1 MVERQGGQA
10 ELVDYP
16 DRLPKAAL
24 IESIFAER
32 SGFIACINAGAIG
45 SSCIPLGGGRAVKNE
60 PIDHAVGMV
69 IPVKVGDR
77 VEAGDLLG
85 TVHANHP
92 DKCNLAC
99 AQLLAAFSWSDQPVP
114 ALPLFYDT
122 VT

>member
-1 MVERQGGQA
+1 MVDNPDKLPTA
-10 ELVDYP
+10 SLVEP
-16 DRLPKAAL
+16 
-24 IESIFAER
+24 IFAES
-32 SGFIACINAGAIG
+32 SGFIAGIDAGIIG
-45 SSCIPLGGGRAVKNE
+45 LSCVPLGGGREIKNE

-69 IPVKVGDR
+69 IPVKVGDQ

-92 DKCNLAC
+92 QKLDLAC
-99 AQLLAAFSWSDQPVP
+99 LELMASFSWSDQPVP